1 MVDEVAWGVGWGAAG
16 DGATPDVEE
25 HEICFSTTPQ
35 DELDE
40 YQPHNVVDSVINDDE
55 DDWQNEEPNS
65 RAAME
70 ATMRRS
76 SSRAQRSLSRAPM
89 LPRSAGNRSMS
100 RHRQSRA
107 PSPGPRSALTASASV
122 FINSPNLETDYDP
135 MHSPLVSPPYYDTPS
150 RSRSASRPRGRM
162 LNKRRSYYPSRSPSP
177 SIVPSTPVDFGSHL
191 LARMHLEDH
200 PEELELELP
209 PRGRAMYAPG
219 FQDEDEAVDDYDG
232 HHHADAEPDVGSK
245 SSQVVPA
252 PSFIPSRY
260 PSPESSGSS
269 GTSSPARSVDYFSPQ
284 RVAAVPNIMDRDAT
298 IRLSSRPGS
307 MPPTPGSFHAMWG
320 GQTGGVGSNAK
331 GVVRQCNQLS
341 PMMMSGPVT
350 PGLLSRSRSAEEPK
364 PIEVCAD

>member
-25 HEICFSTTPQ
+25 REIYFDTTAQ
-35 DELDE
+35 EELDE
-40 YQPHNVVDSVINDDE
+40 YQPHNVVDSVIHDDE
-55 DDWQNEEPNS
+55 DDWQNEEMNS

-89 LPRSAGNRSMS
+89 LPRSTSNRSMS
-100 RHRQSRA
+100 RHRHSRA
-107 PSPGPRSALTASASV
+107 PSPGPRSAV
-122 FINSPNLETDYDP
+122 FINSPNVETDYDP
-135 MHSPLVSPPYYDTPS
+135 MCSPLVSPPYYDTPS

-219 FQDEDEAVDDYDG
+219 FQDEEDTVDDYNG
-232 HHHADAEPDVGSK
+232 HHTDTEPDVGSK
-245 SSQVVPA
+245 PSQVSA
-252 PSFIPSRY
+252 PSLLASRY

-269 GTSSPARSVDYFSPQ
+269 SPDRSPDFSSQ
-284 RVAAVPNIMDRDAT
+284 RAVPNMDRDAT

-307 MPPTPGSFHAMWG
+307 VPPTPGSLNAMWG
-320 GQTGGVGSNAK
+320 GQTMAANANFAK
-331 GVVRQCNQLS
+331 AVRQSNQLS
-341 PMMMSGPVT
+341 PMIMSNSGT

-364 PIEVCAD
+364 PMPIEVCAD